1 MENLSSRIK
10 NVEILEKFRP
20 ILEGGHIYYIF
31 SSGRGQGKSQN
42 IVRSLLILAATMKRR
57 ILAVREIQSSISESV
72 KALIDEEIK
81 NLGLEDIFVSTRD
94 EINCLNGSKFIF
106 RGLRD
111 ANAINIKS
119 IANIDITFI
128 EEGEAISERS
138 WELLIPSV
146 TRRPNPRIIVAFNP
160 RFEEDVI
167 YQKFFVNT
175 PPKKSYIC
183 KLRLGDNPYFF
194 KTQLYEQMLHD
205 KKTMQLSKF
214 RHKWLGEL
222 ETLDEE
228 CLFDSKAL
236 ELMTKHSLTYDP
248 SRYYKVVIGVDPAVT
263 SNQHSNQYGIVV
275 SGATKDGEYHCI
287 ANYTAHHTPHS
298 FSVEV
303 SKLWEEYKA
312 ECVVVETNQ
321 GGDFLKAS
329 ILSVNPHI
337 EVVEVKAVR
346 DKIYRAAPIANL
358 ASIGRI
364 KLLPIGRNELLRQ
377 MKCTT
382 NVGYTGPKGESPDGL
397 DAFVW
402 SIFELAG
409 LSEKDTTN
417 TVFDIN
423 ELSKNKEGFD
433 FAGYDKFFVFSN
445 GVELCYLKFRVEE
458 TSSLEFRIRFLDCL
472 VYKANRLPSLDI
484 NEAEVIYVPD
494 IVGFESFQSKIP
506 IRYYEVAKFKN
517 LDELYATT
525 SSKLSKVYLDNT
537 PIRKWNNLEGELLK
551 ISLSKFKLAADSKDL
566 VVETFLRSLNEL
578 LG

>member
-1 MENLSSRIK
+1 MENLSSKIK
-10 NVEILEKFRP
+10 NVEILAPFRP
-20 ILEGGHIYYIF
+20 ILDGEHIYYVY

-72 KALIDEEIK
+72 KALIDEEITS
-81 NLGLEDIFVSTRD
+81 LGLEDIFVSTRD
-94 EINCLNGSKFIF
+94 EITCLNGSKFIF

-119 IANIDITFI
+119 IANIDVTFI
-128 EEGEAISERS
+128 EEGEVISEKS

-160 RFEEDVI
+160 RFEEDIV

-175 PPKKSYIC
+175 PPKKSYIR
-183 KLRLGDNPYFF
+183 KLKLGDNPYFF

-205 KKTMQLSKF
+205 RKTMQLSKF

-228 CLFDSKAL
+228 CLFDSKAF
-236 ELMTKHSLTYDP
+236 ELMTKHSLIYEP

-263 SNQHSNQYGIVV
+263 NSNHSNQYGIVV

-287 ANYTAHHTPHS
+287 ANYTNHHTPHS

-312 ECVVVETNQ
+312 DCVVVETNQ

-364 KLLPIGRNELLRQ
+364 KLLPTGRNELIRQ

-423 ELSKNKEGFD
+423 ELSTNKEGFD
-433 FAGYDKFFVFSN
+433 FHGYSRIFIFGNALESCI
-445 GVELCYLKFRVEE
+445 LSYRVEE
-458 TSSLEFRIRFLDCL
+458 TSNLDMRLRILDCEVKKTKNL
-472 VYKANRLPSLDI
+472 SLYGLDCELI
-484 NEAEVIYVPD
+484 HIPNIVAFEAI
-494 IVGFESFQSKIP
+494 QSDK
-506 IRYYEVAKFKN
+506 RTSYYEVTKYKN
-517 LDELYATT
+517 LDEFYAV
-525 SSKLSKVYLDNT
+525 SASKLSSIYLDSMPT
-537 PIRKWNNLEGELLK
+537 RKWKSLEGEILK
-551 ISLSKFKLAADSKDL
+551 ICLSRFKLDTDSKDL
-566 VVETFLRSLNEL
+566 VVETFLRMLDEL
-578 LG
+578 LR